1 MAAGLAVILDRAV
14 VQLAGKEIIQPVI
27 PVAVALARVENMI
40 QAYQED
46 SLRKA
51 VTAEE

>member
-1 MAAGLAVILDRAV
+1 VELAVILDRAV

-27 PVAVALARVENMI
+27 PVAVVLARVENI
-40 QAYQED
+40 VQTYQAD
-46 SLRKA
+46 LFRKA